1 MLRPTDQE
9 MTAIEKT
16 VIFTD
21 LKRWGQ
27 AMPGGGRTGHGGQH
41 QGWSGGEKGKI
52 MDQSLYCGFFEKE
65 GSRQGKQA

>member
-27 AMPGGGRTGHGGQH
+27 AMPGGEDRT
-41 QGWSGGEKGKI
+41 WWAAPRLVRRGEGENYGPEP
-52 MDQSLYCGFFEKE
+52 LLWFL
-65 GSRQGKQA
+65 